1 MRAIHVLSLL
11 FLAALVVACG
21 GAPAESE
28 GEAPAAA
35 ESAASDIR
43 TEEVTYQ
50 VGDESFTGY
59 FAYDGSTD
67 EARPGVIVVHE
78 WWGHND
84 YARDRAEQL
93 AGMGYT
99 ALALDMFGSGKLADH
114 PDDAGAFAS
123 AVFADIDGAELRF
136 NTALDLLK
144 NHATVDAEKVA
155 AIGYCFGGGVV
166 LHMARVGTDLDAVAS
181 FHGMLGAAKTAEPGS
196 IKARVLVYNGADDPM
211 ISADAVAAFE
221 EEMDTAGATYEVKN
235 YAGAKHSFT
244 NPGATAVGEKF
255 EMPLAYDEAADKDSW
270 ASMAAAFAEV
280 FGS

>member
-11 FLAALVVACG
+11 FLAVFVVACG

-35 ESAASDIR
+35 ESAAPDIR

-50 VGDESFTGY
+50 VGDENFTGY

-67 EARPGVIVVHE
+67 EPRPGVIVVHE

-144 NHATVDAEKVA
+144 NHATVDADRVA

-181 FHGMLGAAKTAEPGS
+181 FHGMLGAAKAAEPGG

-211 ISADAVAAFE
+211 ISAEAVTAFE
-221 EEMDTAGATYEVKN
+221 EEMDAAGATYEVKN
-235 YAGAKHSFT
+235 YEGAKHSFT